1 MVRAVGVATV
11 NVKGNVTAINMLN
24 PGARYVVV
32 PDIFISSP
40 VGTAGTLVSGSFI
53 FNEIVTGSTSG
64 TTARVKEYNA
74 DTGVLKVSIVD
85 GAFLA
90 EETITGSESGAIS
103 VIRSTNTDDTVD
115 PFADNDTIE
124 LEADQIIDFS
134 KSNPFGMP

>member
-1 MVRAVGVATV
+1 MKFPGVVRAVGVATV

-85 GAFLA
+85 VHSLMKKLSLGLNLVLSLS
-90 EETITGSESGAIS
+90 SEAPIQM
-103 VIRSTNTDDTVD
+103 IQLTHLQTM
-115 PFADNDTIE
+115 I
-124 LEADQIIDFS
+124 Q
-134 KSNPFGMP
+134 